1 VGLIL
6 VRHTTPDVAKG
17 ICFGRTD
24 LALAASFEVEAQ
36 AVAARLSGM
45 GRDLPILSSP
55 LTRCRRLAAHLG
67 PHEVH
72 AAFTE
77 MDFGRWE
84 GVSWEAIPRAELD
97 AWAGDFM
104 GARPHGG
111 ESVAQLRDRVAAGLE
126 SLPQDCV
133 IVTHAGVIKAVA
145 AILGHPEGWEIRP
158 AFGEV
163 LVFQ

>member
-1 VGLIL
+1 M
-6 VRHTTPDVAKG
+6 RHTTPDVAKG
-17 ICFGRTD
+17 ICYGRTD
-24 LALAASFEVEAQ
+24 LALAASFASEAEAVE
-36 AVAARLSGM
+36 ARLSGM
-45 GRDLPILSSP
+45 MRDLPILSSP
-55 LTRCRRLAAHLG
+55 LTRCRKLAERLG
-67 PHEVH
+67 PHAVH

-84 GVSWEAIPRAELD
+84 GVSWDAIPREELD
-97 AWAGDFM
+97 AWATDFM

-126 SLPQDCV
+126 RVPQDCV

-145 AILGHPEGWEIRP
+145 AILGHPEGWEIKP

-163 LVFQ
+163 VAFQ

>member
-1 VGLIL
+1 L
-6 VRHTTPDVAKG
+6 VRHTTPDVEKG
-17 ICFGRTD
+17 ICYGQTD
-24 LALAASFEVEAQ
+24 LALAGSFAMEAQ

-45 GRDLPILSSP
+45 VPGLPILSSP
-55 LTRCRRLAAHLG
+55 LMRCRRLAESLG

-72 AAFTE
+72 PAFTE

-84 GVSWEAIPRAELD
+84 GVSWDAIPRHELD

-145 AILGHPEGWEIRP
+145 AILNHPEGWEIKP